1 MTWRRAGLTIVSG
14 MARGIDSSA
23 HQGAC
28 QAAHG
33 ATVGVLGT
41 GVDVIYPKENK
52 KLFAEVEKR
61 GALISEFPLGTHPA
75 PENFPVR
82 NRVVAGMSLGIVVVQ
97 GAQYSGSLITARLG
111 MEFGREVYGV
121 SRKRHGRT
129 SALRPNQID
138 QTGRQTGDLLGRRG
152 RGTAHGNP
160 RRAVSRRGDD
170 RRRACVS
177 ICGGA
182 FAAWRKRYLVC
193 WRRTNPSTWMNWWRR
208 SELNSS
214 EVLAA
219 LCEMEMK
226 GMVRQMPG
234 KQFIKVLL

>member
-1 MTWRRAGLTIVSG
+1 M
-14 MARGIDSSA
+14 
-23 HQGAC
+23 
-28 QAAHG
+28 
-33 ATVGVLGT
+33 LGT

-82 NRVVAGMSLGIVVVQ
+82 NRVVAGMSLGVVVVQ

-121 SRKRHGRT
+121 PGKHHGGRQLCPQ
-129 SALRPNQID
+129 SID
-138 QTGRQTGDLLGRRG
+138 QAGRKAGDFLGRRG
-152 RGTAHGNP
+152 RGVADGDP
-160 RRAVSRRGDD
+160 RRAVSGRDQRPATSAHPYL
-170 RRRACVS
+170 RTRFLR
-177 ICGGA
+177 
-182 FAAWRKRYLVC
+182 WRKRSSACSGVDESIHVDELVEK
-193 WRRTNPSTWMNWWRR
+193 
-208 SELNSS
+208 SELTSS

-234 KQFIKVLL
+234 KQFVKVLM